1 MAQATLTLRNVKGSP
16 LTNQEVDD
24 NFSNLNTELTN
35 TNLLESIKL
44 VDGVGSGLD
53 SDLLQGATKAEVVV
67 EAQEAAI
74 GDGIALAIALG

>member
-1 MAQATLTLRNVKGSP
+1 MAQATLTLRTVKGSP

-24 NFSNLNTELTN
+24 NFSNLNTELLN

-44 VDGVGSGLD
+44 VDGLGSGLD
-53 SDLLQGATKAEVVV
+53 SDLLQGSTKAEVVV
-67 EAQEAAI
+67 AAQEAAI